1 MLIKENDSSQQCKKN
16 EKKLK
21 SLSGACSNNCCRQE
35 SLIDTQLMGIILNKS
50 RKRFS
55 PAPNICKGE
64 SKLMAENSGR
74 YNIRQE
80 MRENNATE

>member
-64 SKLMAENSGR
+64 KQAYGR
-74 YNIRQE
+74 EFWKIQHSPRDE
-80 MRENNATE
+80 RK